1 MAIKTSQGTGFEA
14 ETHIGKAGDILTSID
29 NVQLGSGNPESI
41 GDKPTLSNYTAG
53 DIQATCITVQPPN
66 VTAGFSN
73 GGVAIGDSRIF
84 VGQYNYNNDV
94 GAVFMFSFEGDYLGR
109 IDAPETSIG
118 DDTGFGWGVI
128 CVDGL
133 LIVHSND
140 YDNDPNAYDNGA
152 TELEV
157 GRTYVYDQMGNLLR
171 TLPIPSTLYSS
182 SDAFGM
188 AAAAGCGRI
197 VVGRQRASG
206 NYRFTP
212 PGGDPGVGS
221 FQGNATIY
229 DYNGNII
236 CPNILWKNEMEY
248 YSTTSANEFGNADP
262 MVYDYDRPAYSA
274 SFGGR
279 TYGGGSQAQ
288 QAVGCGKI
296 VICSQDDSIFYSPNQ
311 AAVQANMG
319 TAYMFDLNGNFE
331 KILFHPWQTN
341 YGSSLQTSI
350 KLGADVRIGSG
361 RIVIDGQRVDN
372 PSQRNMGAKF
382 VFDMDGNY
390 LWSLVGARGGALDSD
405 SNRSY
410 QLVGLSIYGGL
421 IMTKVLYP
429 FEAAADTG
437 APTNT
442 EDYKPYELHD
452 INGRYI
458 DTIYPEDMAGNTSGA
473 AFGSEA
479 GASKFAMGYGIFV
492 HPNTWNTTDAC
503 INIFKI
509 PTTYDGLIEKSTG
522 VTQN

>member
-1 MAIKTSQGTGFEA
+1 MALKTAAGTGFEV
-14 ETHIGKAGDILTSID
+14 ETHIGKAGEVLTTID
-29 NVQLGSGNPESI
+29 NVQLGSVNPESI
-41 GDKPTLSNYTAG
+41 GDKPTLSNYTSG
-53 DIQATCITVQPPN
+53 DIQATCITVQPPG

-94 GAVFMFSFEGDYLGR
+94 GAVFMFSFDGDYLGR
-109 IDAPETSIG
+109 IDAPETSLTG
-118 DDTGFGWGVI
+118 DTGFGWGVI

-140 YDNDPNAYDNGA
+140 YDNDPNAYDNGGD
-152 TELEV
+152 LDV

-171 TLPIPSTLYSS
+171 TLPIPSNLYSS

-212 PGGDPGVGS
+212 PGGSAGTGS

-236 CPNILWKNEMEY
+236 CPNIIWKNEMEY
-248 YSTTSANEFGNADP
+248 YSTTSANAFGNPDT
-262 MVYDYDRPAYSA
+262 MTYDYDRPVYSA

-279 TYGGGSQAQ
+279 TYGGGSQGQ

-296 VICSQDDSIFYSPNQ
+296 VICSQDDSVNYSPNQ
-311 AAVQANMG
+311 AATQANMG
-319 TAYMFDLNGNFE
+319 MAYMFDLNGNFE
-331 KILFHPWQTN
+331 KILYHPWQTN
-341 YGSSLQTSI
+341 YGSSLQTSL
-350 KLGADVRIGSG
+350 KMGEDVRIGSG
-361 RIVIDGQRVDN
+361 RIVINSRRVDN
-372 PSQRNMGAKF
+372 PSQRSMGAKY

-390 LWSLVGARGGALDSD
+390 QFSLVGARGGALDND

-410 QLVGLSIYGGL
+410 QNQGLSIYGGL
-421 IMTKVLYP
+421 IMSKCFYA

-437 APTNT
+437 APTNSS
-442 EDYKPYELHD
+442 DYEPYELHD

-458 DTIYPEDMAGNTSGA
+458 DTIYPEDMAGNTE
-473 AFGSEA
+473 GSTFTAQA
-479 GASKFAMGYGIFV
+479 GRAKCAMGYGIFV

-522 VTQN
+522 VTSN